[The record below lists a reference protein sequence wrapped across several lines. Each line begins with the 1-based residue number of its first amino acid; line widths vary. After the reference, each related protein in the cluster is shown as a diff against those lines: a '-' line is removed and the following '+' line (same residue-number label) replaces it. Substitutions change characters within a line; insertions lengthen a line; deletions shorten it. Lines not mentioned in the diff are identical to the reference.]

1 MLAIYQGAPAF
12 QAPNRNLAK
21 LRELARAASDLE
33 SRVLLLPELFLTG
46 YNLRD
51 HAFEL
56 AQPRDGQ
63 LISSVC
69 EIAAQQ
75 RIAIVV
81 GFPER
86 DGQAVYN
93 TVAAVGADGH
103 PKGFY
108 RKVHLFGPDE
118 NRIFRPGSELA
129 LIDLPIGRAGLAI
142 CYDIEF
148 PEVARAFAEAG
159 AELILVPSANMLPYW
174 AVPTTLIRA
183 RSLENGIAIAYAN
196 LAGVEDDLEFTGL
209 SAIVG
214 PDGQDLARAGPSNEA
229 LLTVGHQD
237 LTVPPDELSTQLHD
251 LRRDRLAV
259 RAAAA

>member
-1 MLAIYQGAPAF
+1 MLAIYQGASVF
-12 QAPNRNLAK
+12 QAPNRNLGK
-21 LRELARAASDLE
+21 LRELARAAADME

-46 YNLRD
+46 YNLKD
-51 HAFEL
+51 SALDL
-56 AQPRDGQ
+56 AEPRDGR
-63 LISSVC
+63 LISTVR
-69 EIAAQQ
+69 EIAAWH

-86 DGQAVYN
+86 EGPAVYN
-93 TVAAVGADGH
+93 TVAAVGADGT

-108 RKVHLFGPDE
+108 RKVHLFGGDE
-118 NRIFRPGSELA
+118 NRIFRPGTELA
-129 LIDLPIGRAGLAI
+129 LVDLPIGRAGLAI

-159 AELILVPSANMLPYW
+159 ADLILVPSANMLPYW

-196 LAGVEDDLEFTGL
+196 LSGIEDDLEFTGL

-214 PDGQDLARAGPSNEA
+214 PDGQDLARAGTSNEA

-237 LTVPPDELSTQLHD
+237 LVVPPDQLSTQLND
-251 LRRDRLAV
+251 LCRDRLSV
-259 RAAAA
+259 RALAA